1 MAAVATPAVPVLT
14 LPASGPPS
22 ALPAL
27 PPPGAPPLLWLLR
40 AGTLPPPGAEA
51 GLDRLEAAR
60 RSRFARP
67 RDRDRYTAAHL
78 GLRRLLGGYL
88 HRDPSEVVI
97 VREPCPVCG
106 GPTGRPA
113 VAGPGLH
120 FSLSRSGPVALYALA
135 RAPVGVDIE
144 TAGSAGAST
153 DVARLLH
160 PRERAELDALTPGER
175 GEAFLRCWTR
185 KEARLKGVGAGLSHG
200 IDGTY
205 VGTGPV
211 PSRQPPASGWTLL
224 DVRAAEN
231 FYAAVAFRSGTDAS

>member
-1 MAAVATPAVPVLT
+1 TASRISSITTPIAAP
-14 LPASGPPS
+14 
-22 ALPAL
+22 
-27 PPPGAPPLLWLLR
+27 
-40 AGTLPPPGAEA
+40 
-51 GLDRLEAAR
+51 
-60 RSRFARP
+60 RP
-67 RDRDRYTAAHL
+67 YCEEV
-78 GLRRLLGGYL
+78 LGGYL